1 MGNICNFAYNVPFV
15 WVVVK
20 HRNANNISGKFL
32 YLRVFTSIVWILYS
46 IFTQEIFVG
55 CSYTVTLI
63 SSCIVLYIKLTQKE
77 IKEIKEKQG
86 NPIKKEIKRKE
97 VKKCV
102 VVDGGK

>member
-1 MGNICNFAYNVPFV
+1 MDSAILSLAVMGNICNFAYNVPFV

-63 SSCIVLYIKLTQKE
+63 SSCIVLYIKLTQKDIE
-77 IKEIKEKQG
+77 EKPKNKIFLIETQ
-86 NPIKKEIKRKE
+86 
-97 VKKCV
+97 V
-102 VVDGGK
+102 

>member
-1 MGNICNFAYNVPFV
+1 MDTGILSLAIIGNICNFAYNVPFV

-77 IKEIKEKQG
+77 IKE
-86 NPIKKEIKRKE
+86 NPKNEIFLIE
-97 VKKCV
+97 SQV
-102 VVDGGK
+102 